1 MIGDGQERVD
11 RPVYDDD
18 GEIIIWPTE
27 DEEME
32 EFAEEAEVATVATSD
47 DTTEDDTY
55 YEVPDTVED
64 DQDRIDVQVESIED
78 EECEDS
84 KIGDIQQA
92 SESYDEAMDRIVSI
106 LTQALSTEEMTEEMS
121 AELQDATND
130 METAKQTITDLCGDP
145 DTKVLQTD
153 PDTKIPQDLQE
164 MLETLTKDG
173 KAPWL
178 YIDDDGQLLLD
189 GESVPKLKVIELEA
203 EKIKADY
210 GEFKDLTTKNFT
222 AVNAKIDNL
231 DVGNLD
237 AVNATIKNL
246 QADLA
251 HIGVLIGN
259 SATIKDIQNLLLTS
273 KNTTIENALIKDAM
287 IDTVSANKINT
298 GTINTNNVSIQ
309 SDDGSMLLQGN
320 LQQFKDKDGN
330 VRIQIGKDAKGDFTF
345 TLYGADGKGQLI
357 NQNGIQSS
365 DAIKDGLIV
374 NAKVAD
380 NANISAGKL
389 DIASLFSTMNESGY
403 TLKSSKIKFDDKNQT
418 LDVLFNSLSTKV
430 DNINT
435 ATGDIS
441 GLKTQVSTNAT
452 NIGIAN
458 GKIETLITNTTI
470 EDNGTT
476 TTLKNAFN
484 SVKDTVDKHEQTIS
498 SMGSTLNSV
507 SIEYYVSTSATSMQ
521 GGSWSTT
528 TPQWQE
534 GKYIWQRINYG
545 KVNGTT
551 TYSTPV
557 CIQGAKG
564 EDGTG
569 VNILDKYP
577 SLEELKK
584 AHPTG
589 NAGDCYTVNGTLYA
603 WSTSKNDWIDC
614 GNIKGEKGDQGIQG
628 IQGEQGEQGPQGIPG
643 TPGKAGTTYY
653 TWIRYADTI
662 TGEGISND
670 PTGKTYIG
678 FAYNKTTSTESNTP
692 TDYTWSLIKGDKG
705 DTGVKG
711 DRGEK
716 GETYYTWIKYSDN
729 ADGTGLYDTPKD
741 TTMYIGIAINKT
753 TPTESANKTDY
764 TWSKFKGDKG
774 DKGQQGIQGGKG
786 DPGDP
791 GEKGQSLINSTPQ
804 WYKSTSSTTQTGGEW
819 TGTMPVAEKGYW
831 YWLRFKLDFENPTET
846 KYTTPTL
853 EQVYTKTT
861 SLEQSLDGF
870 KTTVSNTYA
879 TNDSLGTIRN
889 DVSRVEQTANK
900 IGWFISGTSSSSMTL
915 TPDALTVIA
924 NQLKVTGD
932 MIVDGA
938 IDGKTITGATIIGST
953 FRNQG
958 NTFSVDSEGN
968 IVGAQIKGSEV
979 VGDSFSVEG
988 ELTADT
994 ITANKINNAQYPST
1008 LDDDIQIEIDPSSG
1022 SDDVE
1027 LTEGAVYKTMG
1038 GVIDALPKFLNG
1050 KRINIWMRG
1059 DITENADF
1067 QNYTSGQI
1075 RLYLDGH
1082 TLYGYIRNY
1091 MSSAKLWVYGGWP
1104 GTEEG
1109 QIGVVHPDT
1118 GCAVAGRTGSII
1130 SQESSSL
1137 NTYSVK
1143 VYGSDNKHSDG
1154 QSNIVGYIGDA
1165 FASMYIKNTTLV
1177 NCEIGYRG
1185 SACARIHDASSAG
1198 VCSEYGF
1205 QTTSGA
1211 FITIANAA
1219 HCGGLTANTAQTLP
1233 GQIIQHAKA
1242 TFAGGNQ
1249 TTDPDKAPTTSTT
1262 KVITIKSNSGDTYRS
1277 SVYNNWKQDNT
1288 ARQGDYGYGDCNGC
1302 WFFGTQFNRFKEKNI
1317 TKIELTIKRISG
1329 GVHAAVPIVV
1339 KTHNYASR
1347 PSGKPSYGS
1356 SCGSVSIAVGNSG
1369 KLTITNSTILNAL
1382 SGGTIKGFGIQ
1393 SAYNASSYA
1402 VCSGSVTM
1410 KVTYTE

>member
-1 MIGDGQERVD
+1 MVGDGQEHVD
-11 RPVYDDD
+11 RPIYDDD
-18 GEIIIWPTE
+18 GEIIVWPTLDE
-27 DEEME
+27 DME
-32 EFAEEAEVATVATSD
+32 EFAEEPEVATVAASD
-47 DTTEDDTY
+47 RAAEDDTY

-64 DQDRIDVQVESIED
+64 DQDRIDVQVEGIED
-78 EECEDS
+78 EECEDP

-92 SESYDEAMDRIVSI
+92 GEDYNEAMDTIVGI
-106 LTQALSTEEMTEEMS
+106 LMQALSTEEMTEEMS

-130 METAKQTITDLCGDP
+130 METAKQIITDLCGDP

-164 MLETLTKDG
+164 LLETLTKDG

-178 YIDDDGQLLLD
+178 YIDDEGNLLLD
-189 GESVPKLKVIELEA
+189 GESVPKLKVVELEA
-203 EKIKADY
+203 QKVKADL
-210 GEFKDLTTKNFT
+210 GEFKDLTTNNFT

-231 DVGNLD
+231 NVGDLS

-246 QADLA
+246 QSDLA

-320 LQQFKDKDGN
+320 LQQFKDKAGN

-430 DNINT
+430 DT
-435 ATGDIS
+435 ANGDMS
-441 GLKTQVSTNAT
+441 KLQTQVTTNTT
-452 NIGIAN
+452 NIGVAN
-458 GKIETLITNTTI
+458 GKIETLIADTTI
-470 EDNGTT
+470 EEDGTT

-507 SIEYYVSTSATSMQ
+507 SIEYYVSTSAVALQ

-577 SLEELKK
+577 SLEALKQ

-589 NAGDCYTVNGTLYA
+589 NPGDCYTVNGTLYT
-603 WSTSKNDWIDC
+603 WSTSKNDWVDC

-628 IQGEQGEQGPQGIPG
+628 IQGPQGEQGPQGPQ
-643 TPGKAGTTYY
+643 
-653 TWIRYADTI
+653 
-662 TGEGISND
+662 GE
-670 PTGKTYIG
+670 
-678 FAYNKTTSTESNTP
+678 
-692 TDYTWSLIKGDKG
+692 
-705 DTGVKG
+705 
-711 DRGEK
+711 
-716 GETYYTWIKYSDN
+716 
-729 ADGTGLYDTPKD
+729 
-741 TTMYIGIAINKT
+741 
-753 TPTESANKTDY
+753 
-764 TWSKFKGDKG
+764 
-774 DKGQQGIQGGKG
+774 QGGKG
-786 DPGDP
+786 DPGNP
-791 GEKGQSLINSTPQ
+791 GEKGQSLVNSTPQ

-846 KYTTPTL
+846 KYTAPTM

-870 KTTVSNTYA
+870 KQTVSNTYA
-879 TNDSLGTIRN
+879 TNDDLGTIRN

-900 IGWFISGTSSSSMTL
+900 IGWFISGSSLSSMAL
-915 TPDALTVIA
+915 TQDALNIITEQV
-924 NQLKVTGD
+924 KVTGD

-953 FRNQG
+953 FRNQS

-968 IVGAQIKGSEV
+968 IVGAQIQGSEV
-979 VGDSFSVEG
+979 IGDSFSVEG

-994 ITANKINNAQYPST
+994 ITANKINSAQYPST
-1008 LDDDIQIEIDPSSG
+1008 LEDDIQISINSGG
-1022 SDDVE
+1022 SDDNE
-1027 LTEGAVYKTMG
+1027 LYDGVSFATVTGALE
-1038 GVIDALPKFLNG
+1038 ALPKFLNG
-1050 KRINIWMRG
+1050 KKVDIWIQEDIYENI
-1059 DITENADF
+1059 DIQYF
-1067 QNYTSGQI
+1067 TSGVI
-1075 RLYLDGH
+1075 NLYLDGN
-1082 TLYGYIRNY
+1082 TVYGYIRNY
-1091 MSSAKLWVYGGWP
+1091 MSSTKVRVYGGYMKFE
-1104 GTEEG
+1104 TART
-1109 QIGVVHPDT
+1109 GVIHPSV
-1118 GCAVAGRTGSII
+1118 GCAVASRTGSLIG
-1130 SQESSSL
+1130 QESSPINGYSL
-1137 NTYSVK
+1137 K
-1143 VYGSDNKHSDG
+1143 IYGSDNKATDG
-1154 QSNIVGYIGDA
+1154 NSATVGIIGDSYSTGYYRDVQ
-1165 FASMYIKNTTLV
+1165 FV
-1177 NCEIGYRG
+1177 NCDIAFRG
-1185 SACARIHDASSAG
+1185 SGGGRIHDAGSSG
-1198 VCSEYGF
+1198 VCKQYAY
-1205 QTTSGA
+1205 QATSGA
-1211 FITIANAA
+1211 VITIANAS
-1219 HCGGLTANTAQTLP
+1219 HCGGITANIAQTLP
-1233 GQIIQHAKA
+1233 AQIIAHGSAKYE
-1242 TFAGGNQ
+1242 GGNQ
-1249 TTDPDKAPTTSTT
+1249 TTDGNQAPSTSTT
-1262 KVITIKSNSGDTYRS
+1262 KTVTIKSISGDTYRS
-1277 SVYNNWKQDNT
+1277 SVYNNWKKDNT

-1302 WFFGTQFNRFKEKNI
+1302 WFFGTQFNQFKGKSI
-1317 TKIELTIKRISG
+1317 SKIELTIKRISG
-1329 GVHAAVPIVV
+1329 GSYAAVPIAV
-1339 KTHNYASR
+1339 KTHNYTSR

-1410 KVTYTE
+1410 KVTYKE